1 MLRITNRDWKFEE
14 CGKSNFDRIIQG
26 CALAMQQSRSP
37 LRVEQMGPSGFQP
50 EACWRVV
57 SRRVGELVQ
66 IQQTRLSVVFCC
78 DRETRLRI
86 YVVMKQRSM
95 FGARTTDR
103 TRLYDL

>member
-1 MLRITNRDWKFEE
+1 MGCIACETLIANLAVNIDICQHLLRITNRDWKFEE
-14 CGKSNFDRIIQG
+14 FGQSNFDRIIQG

-66 IQQTRLSVVFCC
+66 IQQTQLA
-78 DRETRLRI
+78 
-86 YVVMKQRSM
+86 QRC
-95 FGARTTDR
+95 T
-103 TRLYDL
+103 LL